1 MFSTRIATQIYAKIC
16 FETTPG
22 QKKIIEKLSEY
33 LADDDFLRIFVL
45 NGYAGT
51 GKTTLVAGLVGA
63 LKDLGI
69 KPVLL
74 APTGR
79 AAKVLA
85 QYAQEKALTIHKRI
99 YRQRTNADYE
109 SKFSLNINP
118 ERGAVFI
125 VDEASMLSDNTQ
137 GGAVFGSGSLL
148 SDLVEYVRSGRGCRL
163 VLVGDSAQL
172 PPVGADFSPAL
183 DPVSMDAYGG
193 IVYGTMDEVVRQEA
207 QSGILFNATLVRCM
221 LENGLYEIP
230 RFEMDFPDIE
240 AVVGGEFL
248 EKLQDCYA
256 RYGRDETIVITR
268 SNKRAN
274 RLVLVG
280 DSAQLPPVG
289 ADFSPA
295 LDPVSMDAY
304 GGIVYGTMDEVVRQE
319 AQSGILFNATLVRC
333 MLENGLY
340 EIPRFEMDFPDIEAV
355 VGGEFLEKLQDC
367 YARYGRDETIVITRS
382 NKRANRYN
390 EGIRRNV
397 LYAEEEIESGDML
410 MVVKNNY
417 YFPEHTED
425 CPMNFIANGDIA
437 RLKRLRRFEDFYG
450 FRFAD
455 AVLEFPDYNDAEIEC
470 KILLDTI
477 ASESPSLTREESTRL
492 FYEVEKDYTDIKSKL
507 KRFKE
512 IRENP
517 HFNAVQ
523 VKFSYAV
530 TCHKAQGGQWR
541 AVFVD
546 RCLFGDEP
554 MSRDMLRW
562 LYTALTR
569 ATDKLYL
576 VNFDEKFYE

>member
-1 MFSTRIATQIYAKIC
+1 MFSTRIATQIYGKIC

-33 LADDDFLRIFVL
+33 LSDGDFSKIFVL

-51 GKTTLVAGLVGA
+51 GKTTLVGALVGA

-69 KPVLL
+69 KSVLL

-85 QYAQEKALTIHKRI
+85 RYAGEKALTIHKRI

-109 SKFSLNINP
+109 SKFSLNLNP

-125 VDEASMLSDNTQ
+125 VDEASMLSDRSSE
-137 GGAVFGSGSLL
+137 GAVFGSGSLL
-148 SDLVEYVRSGRGCRL
+148 SDLVAYVRSGRGCRL
-163 VLVGDSAQL
+163 ILVGDSAQL
-172 PPVGADFSPAL
+172 PPVGSDFSPAL
-183 DPVSMDAYGG
+183 DPAALSAYGEV
-193 IVYGTMDEVVRQEA
+193 VYGTMDEVVRQESE
-207 QSGILFNATLVRCM
+207 SGILFNATLVRCM
-221 LENGLYEIP
+221 VENGLYEIP
-230 RFEMDFPDIE
+230 HFELDFPDIE
-240 AVVGGEFL
+240 AIDGGEFL
-248 EKLQDCYA
+248 ERLEDCYA

-268 SNKRAN
+268 SNR
-274 RLVLVG
+274 
-280 DSAQLPPVG
+280 
-289 ADFSPA
+289 
-295 LDPVSMDAY
+295 
-304 GGIVYGTMDEVVRQE
+304 
-319 AQSGILFNATLVRC
+319 
-333 MLENGLY
+333 
-340 EIPRFEMDFPDIEAV
+340 
-355 VGGEFLEKLQDC
+355 
-367 YARYGRDETIVITRS
+367 
-382 NKRANRYN
+382 RANRYN

-397 LYAEEEIESGDML
+397 LYAEEEIESNDML

-417 YFPEHTED
+417 YFPEHTQD

-437 RLKRLRRFEDFYG
+437 RLKRLGRFEEFYG
-450 FRFAD
+450 FRFAN
-455 AVLEFPDYNDAEIEC
+455 AVLSFPDYDDTELDC
-470 KILLDTI
+470 KILLDTL

-492 FYEVEKDYTDIKSKL
+492 FYEVEKDYTEIRSKL
-507 KRFKE
+507 KRFRE

-517 HFNAVQ
+517 HFNALQ
-523 VKFSYAV
+523 IKFSYAV

-554 MSRDMLRW
+554 MTRDLLRW

-576 VNFDEKFYE
+576 VNFDEAFYE